1 MRHHK
6 LTETKGVQYYCT
18 ILGIRNSNLKW
29 NGVFK
34 ASIQIFWELKVGIF
48 IDQFLSWNF
57 EKNTWSYEHL
67 NDYLCRMTNGYL
79 GKIHVFFLEL
89 SFLKCNENATVLFQN
104 NHNKEKGLFFLLV
117 ALFFLKYKV
126 HNKQ

>member
-34 ASIQIFWELKVGIF
+34 ASIQIFWELKVEIF

-57 EKNTWSYEHL
+57 EKNTWSYKHL

-89 SFLKCNENATVLFQN
+89 FFLKCNENTTVLFQN